1 MTALARTARRARLGA
16 TDREI
21 FRLAVPAFFALV
33 AEPLYVLTDTAIVG
47 HLGTVPLAGLS
58 AASAVLLAGYSIFI
72 FLAYGT
78 TAAVA
83 RLIGAGDHR
92 RAAHDAV
99 QGLWLAL
106 GCGVVVALAGF
117 AVASPLIHAFTADPA
132 VRAQALVYLRI
143 SLAGIPAMLLTLAGV
158 GYLRGLQDTRRPLVV
173 AVGTAVVNLVVEV
186 VLIYGLGFGIGASAV
201 ATVIAQWLGTG
212 AYLWWITTAVRVHAA
227 DLRPD
232 LSSIV
237 RLAKVG
243 GWLMVRTIAIR
254 GSFLIA
260 AAAAARIGT
269 VALAAHEIA
278 FQMLYLLALVLDAI
292 AIAGQALVGRWL
304 GGGDGAGARAAAARM
319 IGWSV
324 AIGCVVALVLLASR
338 TVLPHVFSGDPA
350 VQALTAFLLVH
361 TAAMQPMNGA
371 LFALDGIL
379 IGAGDQRFLAI
390 ATLGAAAVF
399 VPAVILV
406 RAVGAGIGW
415 LWFAVEL
422 LMLGRLLPLIG
433 RFRAGSWIVLGAP
446 STN

>member
-1 MTALARTARRARLGA
+1 VTALARTVRGARPGA

-58 AASAVLLAGYSIFI
+58 AASAVLLALYSIFI

-99 QGLWLAL
+99 QGLWLAFA
-106 GCGVVVALAGF
+106 CGVVVALVGF
-117 AVASPLIHAFTADPA
+117 AFATPLIHAFTGDPA
-132 VRAQALVYLRI
+132 VREQALIYLRI
-143 SLAGIPAMLLTLAGV
+143 SLFGIPAMLLTLAGV

-173 AVGTAVVNLVVEV
+173 ALTTAFVNLVVEV

-201 ATVIAQWLGTG
+201 STVIAQWLGT
-212 AYLWWITTAVRVHAA
+212 AVYLWWITSAVRVHAA
-227 DLRPD
+227 DLRPHGA
-232 LSSIV
+232 SIV

-243 GWLMVRTIAIR
+243 GWLMARTIAIR

-292 AIAGQALVGRWL
+292 AIAGQSLVGRWL
-304 GGGDGAGARAAAARM
+304 GAGDGDAARSAAARM

-324 AIGCVVALVLLASR
+324 VFGVVVAVLLVSLR

-350 VQALTAFLLVH
+350 VQALTAFLLLH
-361 TAAMQPMNGA
+361 TALMQPMNGA

-379 IGAGDQRFLAI
+379 IGAGDQRFLAF
-390 ATLGAAAVF
+390 ATLGAAAIF
-399 VPAVILV
+399 VPAVVLV
-406 RAVGAGIGW
+406 RTLDAGIGW

-422 LMLGRLLPLIG
+422 LMLARLVPLIV
-433 RFRAGSWIVLGAP
+433 RFREGGWIVLGAP
-446 STN
+446 ARS